1 MKLRGDLVGV
11 TLAIVLGVAALSGT
25 AHADSNR
32 PTVPV
37 VVGHD
42 GPDYDACASSGTVE
56 RLDPHGDGFLAVRA
70 GPSSSY
76 ATIGKLY
83 NAKDIIICDE
93 KGDWYGIVYA
103 PGRDIGICNVT
114 TPWHRPMPYTGPCR
128 SGWVHKKWI
137 GNLAG

>member
-1 MKLRGDLVGV
+1 MTMRKVL
-11 TLAIVLGVAALSGT
+11 LAAVALAAL
-25 AHADSNR
+25 APAPVNAFDR

-37 VVGHD
+37 VVGQD
-42 GPDYDACASSGTVE
+42 GPDYDACGSSGTVE
-56 RLDPHGDGFLAVRA
+56 RLDPRGDGFLAVRS

-83 NAKDIIICDE
+83 NGKDVIICDS

-103 PGRDIGICNVT
+103 PGRDLDACNVA
-114 TPWHRPMPYTGPCR
+114 TPWHRPMAYTGPCR